1 MSKYEKYS
9 WFATAEEQQKEEK
22 YVKIANERIAKL
34 QKCGVVYQHPGHHQK
49 PRTGSAQ
56 RRQGLRSRA

>member
-34 QKCGVVYQHPGHHQK
+34 QKCGVMDFEADATVEKQESQ
-49 PRTGSAQ
+49 GS
-56 RRQGLRSRA
+56 LF